1 MITIDKPNNNNFH
14 NYKNQLIN
22 SKKYNKNEISFKAAP
37 DIALDGITKIA
48 DLFIKSQE
56 NLSSTRF
63 IQDTATNWAP
73 KAIFAR
79 SKADFAEMSFLEF
92 LESAIFYFASP
103 ILGEKLFRNKV
114 FKNFIP
120 SAIKD
125 KVNEQIP
132 KTVETIV
139 QNNTLTDEVKKRAIS
154 TKAGIVL
161 ACTAIPVAEYTL
173 SFAKNLFT
181 LKTFKK
187 SNFNNIAN
195 LDKSHKET
203 EDKEQQER
211 VERNSKKQLK
221 KAAVISALGVV
232 SGIGLALYGHKSEKL
247 QNISKTILEPG
258 KAVANAVSK
267 AGVKSD
273 KVKNTLSRFSLDFDS
288 NNGKLA
294 LSKGQLALTA
304 ILGLFGYSKAAED
317 RGKLD
322 VAEVW
327 TRVPLVVF
335 YTIFGGE
342 LFEKGFTKLLEKK
355 NKFPDILKKN
365 AQGKLDIPSRAQLP
379 ELAQKIAQAKN
390 TSPAKELAR
399 LTKEKAFVTAVPY
412 AFSLI
417 FMGLTLSAI
426 TRLWT
431 QYRYNHQQ
439 KENAKNNLDIF
450 TFSQIVD
457 TPQIYK
463 EFEESVK

>member
-1 MITIDKPNNNNFH
+1 MTIIDNRNTINLKEYKKQLI
-14 NYKNQLIN
+14 NYKND
-22 SKKYNKNEISFKAAP
+22 KKNKISFKALP
-37 DIALDGITKIA
+37 NTTFDGITKVA

-103 ILGEKLFRNKV
+103 ILGEKLFRNKI

-132 KTVETIV
+132 KTVEQITS
-139 QNNTLTDEVKKRAIS
+139 NTAISDEIKKRAIS

-161 ACTAIPVAEYTL
+161 ACSAIPVAEYTL

-181 LKTFKK
+181 LKAFKK

-203 EDKEQQER
+203 ENKEQQER
-211 VERNSKKQLK
+211 VERNSKKQFK
-221 KAAVISALGVV
+221 KAAVISALGVA

-247 QNISKTILEPG
+247 QNISKAILEPG
-258 KAVANAVSK
+258 KVAANLVSK
-267 AGVKSD
+267 IGIKSD
-273 KVKNTLSRFSLDFDS
+273 KVKSTLSRFSLDFDS

-379 ELAQKIAQAKN
+379 ELAKKIAQAKN
-390 TSPAKELAR
+390 TEPSKELAR
-399 LTKEKAFVTAVPY
+399 LTKEKAFISAVPY
-412 AFSLI
+412 AFSLL
-417 FMGLTLSAI
+417 FMGFTLSAI

-450 TFSQIVD
+450 TFSQSLEI
-457 TPQIYK
+457 PKIYK
-463 EFEESVK
+463 EFEDSIK

>member
-1 MITIDKPNNNNFH
+1 MITVN
-14 NYKNQLIN
+14 
-22 SKKYNKNEISFKAAP
+22 NKNNIRNINNKRKNPSFKSAGST
-37 DIALDGITKIA
+37 ALTGVAKAA

-92 LESAIFYFASP
+92 LESGIFYFASP
-103 ILGEKLFRNKV
+103 LLGEKLFRNRL
-114 FKNFIP
+114 FKNFSP
-120 SAIKD
+120 DAIKD

-132 KTVETIV
+132 KTVEQITK
-139 QNNTLTDEVKKRAIS
+139 NPELTENIKRRAIAS
-154 TKAGIVL
+154 KAGIVL
-161 ACTAIPVAEYTL
+161 ACAAIPVAEYTL

-195 LDKSHKET
+195 LDKSNSNSEQ
-203 EDKEQQER
+203 EDVEQQKR
-211 VERNSKKQLK
+211 VEQHSKKQLK
-221 KAAVISALGVV
+221 KAAVISAVGVAAGV
-232 SGIGLALYGHKSEKL
+232 GLALTGHKSDKL
-247 QNISKTILEPG
+247 QTVAKTILEPG
-258 KAVANAVSK
+258 KAAANLLDK
-267 AGVKSD
+267 TGVKSQKIKD
-273 KVKNTLSRFSLDFDS
+273 TVSRFSLDFAND
-288 NNGKLA
+288 NGKLA

-342 LFEKGFTKLLEKK
+342 LFEKGFTKILEKN
-355 NKFPDILKKN
+355 NKFPDLLKRN
-365 AQGKLDIPSRAQLP
+365 AQGKLNIPSRAELP
-379 ELAQKIAQAKN
+379 KLAEQIAKVKN
-390 TSPAKELAR
+390 SQPQKELAR
-399 LTKEKAFVTAVPY
+399 LTKEKAFISAVPY
-412 AFSLI
+412 AFSLL
-417 FMGLTLSAI
+417 FMGFTLSAI

-431 QYRYNHQQ
+431 QYRYNRQHKDDVKSQADFLTFVQQ
-439 KENAKNNLDIF
+439 
-450 TFSQIVD
+450 QG
-457 TPQIYK
+457 TPEIYK
-463 EFEESVK
+463 DFNFSS

>member
-1 MITIDKPNNNNFH
+1 MITLDEQKNN
-14 NYKNQLIN
+14 LIKRN
-22 SKKYNKNEISFKAAP
+22 TNKEISFKNAGSTVLTGAAKAA
-37 DIALDGITKIA
+37 DIFL
-48 DLFIKSQE
+48 KSQE

-73 KAIFAR
+73 KAIFSR
-79 SKADFAEMSFLEF
+79 SKADFAEMTFLEF

-103 ILGEKLFRNKV
+103 LLGEKLFRNHV
-114 FKNFIP
+114 F
-120 SAIKD
+120 D
-125 KVNEQIP
+125 KLQPKALKETINQQIP
-132 KTVETIV
+132 KSV
-139 QNNTLTDEVKKRAIS
+139 QEITKNTALTDEVKKRAIS

-161 ACTAIPVAEYTL
+161 ACTIIPVAEYTL

-195 LDKSHKET
+195 LDKTKQEK

-211 VERNSKKQLK
+211 VERNSKKQFK
-221 KAAVISALGVV
+221 KAAVISAAGAAA
-232 SGIGLALYGHKSEKL
+232 GIGLAVYGHKSDTL
-247 QNISKTILEPG
+247 LNVSKAILEPG
-258 KAVANAVSK
+258 KAAAKLAEK
-267 AGVKSD
+267 AGIHSEKAQNV
-273 KVKNTLSRFSLDFDS
+273 LSKFSLDFAN

-335 YTIFGGE
+335 YTIFGAE
-342 LFEKGFTKLLEKK
+342 LFEKGFTKLLDKK
-355 NKFPDILKKN
+355 HKFPDIIQKT
-365 AQGKLDIPSRAQLP
+365 ADGKINIPSRAKLP
-379 ELAQKIAQAKN
+379 EIAEKTAKIKN
-390 TSPAKELAR
+390 TKVSEELAR
-399 LTKEKAFVTAVPY
+399 LTKEKAFVSAVPY

-417 FMGLTLSAI
+417 FMGFTLSAI

-439 KENAKNNLDIF
+439 KETAKNNLDF
-450 TFSQIVD
+450 LTFSKNQ
-457 TPQIYK
+457 TPEIYK
-463 EFEESVK
+463 IFEE

>member
-1 MITIDKPNNNNFH
+1 MKVSNINNINNN
-14 NYKNQLIN
+14 KQ
-22 SKKYNKNEISFKAAP
+22 SFKNGLTGVAKVA
-37 DIALDGITKIA
+37 DIFL
-48 DLFIKSQE
+48 KSQE

-79 SKADFAEMSFLEF
+79 SKADFAEMTFLEF

-103 ILGEKLFRNKV
+103 ILGEKLFRNKI
-114 FKNFIP
+114 FNKFSPKNIRETVNKQIP
-120 SAIKD
+120 NS
-125 KVNEQIP
+125 VEQIT
-132 KTVETIV
+132 KNTVITE
-139 QNNTLTDEVKKRAIS
+139 EVKRRAIS

-161 ACTAIPVAEYTL
+161 ACAAIPIAEYTL

-195 LDKSHKET
+195 LDKNKNEK
-203 EDKEQQER
+203 EDKTQQEK
-211 VERNSKKQLK
+211 VEKSAKKQLK
-221 KAAVISALGVV
+221 KAAIYSAIGV
-232 SGIGLALYGHKSEKL
+232 SAGALLALNGHKSDSL
-247 QNISKTILEPG
+247 QKISKTILEPG
-258 KAVANAVSK
+258 KALGK
-267 AGVKSD
+267 LVKSE
-273 KVKNTLSRFSLDFDS
+273 KAKNTLGKFSLDFAN

-342 LFEKGFTKLLEKK
+342 LFEKGFTKILEKK
-355 NKFPDILKKN
+355 NKFPEILKKT
-365 AQGKLDIPSRAQLP
+365 AEGKVKLPTRAELP
-379 ELAQKIAQAKN
+379 ALAEKAAKLKN
-390 TSPAKELAR
+390 STPAKELSR
-399 LTKEKAFVTAVPY
+399 LTKEKAFVEVVPY
-412 AFSLI
+412 AFSLV
-417 FMGLTLSAI
+417 FMGFTLSAI

-431 QYRYNHQQ
+431 QFRYNHQNKQ
-439 KENAKNNLDIF
+439 EAKKEIDFFTYERSQTPEIFKN
-450 TFSQIVD
+450 
-457 TPQIYK
+457 
-463 EFEESVK
+463 FEK

>member
-1 MITIDKPNNNNFH
+1 MKIQKIQNNINN
-14 NYKNQLIN
+14 KQ
-22 SKKYNKNEISFKAAP
+22 SFKGSIQLNG
-37 DIALDGITKIA
+37 IAKAA

-92 LESAIFYFASP
+92 LESGIFYFASP
-103 ILGEKLFRNKV
+103 LLGEKLFRNKI
-114 FKNFIP
+114 FKNFSP
-120 SAIKD
+120 SSIKN

-132 KTVETIV
+132 KTVEEITKNSAI
-139 QNNTLTDEVKKRAIS
+139 TDEVIKRAIS

-161 ACTAIPVAEYTL
+161 ACAAIPVAEYTL

-181 LKTFKK
+181 LKTFKQ

-195 LDKSHKET
+195 LDKKHNEK
-203 EDKEQQER
+203 EDKEQQIR
-211 VERNSKKQLK
+211 VETNSKKQLK
-221 KAAVISALGVV
+221 KAAIISAVGVAA
-232 SGIGLALYGHKSEKL
+232 GIGLALNGHKSDKL
-247 QNISKTILEPG
+247 QSISKAILEPG
-258 KAVANAVSK
+258 KAVSNGINKIGIHSK
-267 AGVKSD
+267 KADEIISK
-273 KVKNTLSRFSLDFDS
+273 FSLDFAND
-288 NNGKLA
+288 NGKLA

-342 LFEKGFTKLLEKK
+342 LFEKGFTKLLEKN

-365 AQGKLDIPSRAQLP
+365 LDGKLEIPTRAQLP
-379 ELAQKIAQAKN
+379 DLAEKLAKAKN
-390 TSPAKELAR
+390 TQSAKELAR

-412 AFSLI
+412 AFSLL
-417 FMGLTLSAI
+417 FMGLSLSAI

-431 QYRYNHQQ
+431 QYRYNHQN
-439 KENAKNNLDIF
+439 KEESKQN
-450 TFSQIVD
+450 D
-457 TPQIYK
+457 TLSSIDNWLKTPDVYK
-463 EFEESVK
+463 EMVI